1 MNSIIKKITVS
12 ALSVF
17 LTVGCTGCAEVTNL
31 LEEHNIKIPYL
42 TSDWRKGDNASA
54 GETAAEGATGSAET
68 AQVQEP
74 AEQLSIEEQRRM
86 SEGKNLNIYCWD
98 ESLESLF
105 IMYYPGYEDIGDR
118 KGRIGDVTVNWILPE
133 EEGKYMDLL
142 AEKLLTAEYLG
153 ADERVDL
160 YLAPEEDLAI
170 YVNSDYS
177 LDVRE
182 KVGLTDE
189 ELEDQFPFTQQMAS
203 TDMGIL
209 KAVTWQASPG
219 VCVYRRSIARD
230 VLGTDD
236 PNAVQKELADWTKF
250 QTTAAEMKKKEYF
263 MVSGYYDT
271 FAPYRFTADRHWEN
285 DGKMVIPEAMVQWR
299 DMMDS
304 FTKNAYHN
312 KTQIGEKE
320 WLADQGPAGKVFCFF
335 RAINDIDSRMAAYS
349 LADANMAPEEGNG
362 IYGDYAVCCGP
373 QSYCTGGVWILA
385 APSTDNL
392 LLDREIMENLT
403 CNSTLLYKIAQNEEI
418 FTNTVSGMRRLA
430 GENKTDSFLGGQNP
444 FQVYYEA
451 ASRLN
456 CLPAGNYDR
465 WMGDT
470 YRNNMI
476 KSFTGELDRD
486 EAMELFYTRVR
497 DRYPELD
504 IDD

>member
-1 MNSIIKKITVS
+1 MKTGPSGSRSGSWSVWPSIMTSAWIT
-12 ALSVF
+12 
-17 LTVGCTGCAEVTNL
+17 C
-31 LEEHNIKIPYL
+31 P
-42 TSDWRKGDNASA
+42 ASA
-54 GETAAEGATGSAET
+54 TSVAA
-68 AQVQEP
+68 V
-74 AEQLSIEEQRRM
+74 LSIEQGAVRFRGRCIL
-86 SEGKNLNIYCWD
+86 SGR
-98 ESLESLF
+98 SGF
-105 IMYYPGYEDIGDR
+105 R
-118 KGRIGDVTVNWILPE
+118 KGGHDALGHLHHQGTLDP
-133 EEGKYMDLL
+133 L
-142 AEKLLTAEYLG
+142 AEELTSVFVGTVDDTSDEY
-153 ADERVDL
+153 
-160 YLAPEEDLAI
+160 I
-170 YVNSDYS
+170 
-177 LDVRE
+177 
-182 KVGLTDE
+182 LTDE

>member
-1 MNSIIKKITVS
+1 EIRGNDYDLSINKYKKTEYVPVEYPPTSEI
-12 ALSVF
+12 LRKID
-17 LTVGCTGCAEVTNL
+17 E
-31 LEEHNIKIPYL
+31 LEE
-42 TSDWRKGDNASA
+42 
-54 GETAAEGATGSAET
+54 E
-68 AQVQEP
+68 
-74 AEQLSIEEQRRM
+74 
-86 SEGKNLNIYCWD
+86 
-98 ESLESLF
+98 
-105 IMYYPGYEDIGDR
+105 
-118 KGRIGDVTVNWILPE
+118 
-133 EEGKYMDLL
+133 
-142 AEKLLTAEYLG
+142 
-153 ADERVDL
+153 
-160 YLAPEEDLAI
+160 
-170 YVNSDYS
+170 
-177 LDVRE
+177 
-182 KVGLTDE
+182 
-189 ELEDQFPFTQQMAS
+189 
-203 TDMGIL
+203 
-209 KAVTWQASPG
+209 
-219 VCVYRRSIARD
+219 
-230 VLGTDD
+230 
-236 PNAVQKELADWTKF
+236 VQKELADWTKF
-250 QTTAAEMKKKEYF
+250 QAAAAEMKKKEYF

-299 DMMDS
+299 DMMAS
-304 FTKNAYHN
+304 FTANAYHN

-403 CNSTLLYKIAQNEEI
+403 CNSTMLYKIAQNEEI

-444 FQVYYEA
+444 FEVYYEA

-486 EAMELFYTRVR
+486 EAMDLFYLRVR

-504 IDD
+504 IED